1 GGGAPGR
8 WGRGARLRPAPAL
21 AKVPRPA

>member
-1 GGGAPGR
+1 RGR
-8 WGRGARLRPAPAL
+8 AGRPRRGPPPPAL

>member
-1 GGGAPGR
+1 GRPRAP
-8 WGRGARLRPAPAL
+8 PPPPAL